1 MDTTLNPHDMEEEKK
16 VSPPPTA
23 APQTTDDPLNDLQ
36 ALRTTIERLQRD
48 LRDARGREEE
58 RDRREQARLRD
69 LRRSTK
75 YIPSLTTPAPD
86 RVVTSL
92 TDPFVSRLRPS
103 LGGQRSRRS
112 LDAALR
118 AVDDL
123 NARQSDNDSD
133 DDNANQQEEDTNER
147 FRPRAQGAGQA
158 PNESSMALMV
168 AQRQAIINKALTK
181 IPSPGRFSGKDEK
194 DKDNCEN
201 WCKQMTNYLNG
212 LFRGITDAHAER
224 MQIVLGLLDQP
235 ASDWMNGVYREEEN
249 MSWEQLQPAFLEYIQ
264 GGRDR
269 RALWKEKMEAL
280 AYGRGKCKDLL
291 QFDHEFETLRIKLY
305 PSSSANPYM
314 NQRSADDYGAAIRRG
329 DPRLYI
335 ECIRLLGRDFENAT
349 LSDWKQVAQQA
360 VAVRNLTREV
370 RGVPETGVRSGY
382 SYRPSQL
389 PTQVERTSVQ
399 NMRTLDG
406 DAAEQDDIWT
416 QPEAEE
422 ESPTAIQAV
431 NTGRQARSATNAP
444 ENKRGVQLSEEIR
457 KQLMAKG
464 VCFNC
469 YKRGHRAR
477 DINDCPNKGKR
488 ATRPPTKEE
497 LNA

>member
-1 MDTTLNPHDMEEEKK
+1 
-16 VSPPPTA
+16 
-23 APQTTDDPLNDLQ
+23 
-36 ALRTTIERLQRD
+36 
-48 LRDARGREEE
+48 
-58 RDRREQARLRD
+58 
-69 LRRSTK
+69 
-75 YIPSLTTPAPD
+75 
-86 RVVTSL
+86 
-92 TDPFVSRLRPS
+92 
-103 LGGQRSRRS
+103 
-112 LDAALR
+112 
-118 AVDDL
+118 
-123 NARQSDNDSD
+123 
-133 DDNANQQEEDTNER
+133 
-147 FRPRAQGAGQA
+147 
-158 PNESSMALMV
+158 
-168 AQRQAIINKALTK
+168 
-181 IPSPGRFSGKDEK
+181 
-194 DKDNCEN
+194 
-201 WCKQMTNYLNG
+201 
-212 LFRGITDAHAER
+212 
-224 MQIVLGLLDQP
+224 
-235 ASDWMNGVYREEEN
+235 
-249 MSWEQLQPAFLEYIQ
+249 
-264 GGRDR
+264 
-269 RALWKEKMEAL
+269 MEAL

-305 PSSSANPYM
+305 PSSSANPDM

-416 QPEAEE
+416 QPEAED

-431 NTGRQARSATNAP
+431 NTGRQARSATNAA
-444 ENKRGVQLSEEIR
+444 ENKRGFQLSEEIR

-464 VCFNC
+464 MCFSC

>member
-1 MDTTLNPHDMEEEKK
+1 MDTTTTLNPHDVEEEKK
-16 VSPPPTA
+16 VSPSSAAA

-36 ALRTTIERLQRD
+36 ALRATIELLQRD
-48 LRDARGREEE
+48 LRQARRREEE

-69 LRRSTK
+69 LRRGTM
-75 YIPSLTTPAPD
+75 YIPSLTTPAP
-86 RVVTSL
+86 VVTSL
-92 TDPFVSRLRPS
+92 TDPFVSRLHPS
-103 LGGQRSRRS
+103 PGGQQSRRS
-112 LDAALR
+112 LDSALR
-118 AVDDL
+118 AVGDL
-123 NARQSDNDSD
+123 NARQSDDDSD
-133 DDNANQQEEDTNER
+133 DDDNQQEDNTDER
-147 FRPRAQGAGQA
+147 SSSRSQA
-158 PNESSMALMV
+158 ARLVPSESSVTLMA

-305 PSSSANPYM
+305 PSSSANPDM

-349 LSDWKQVAQQA
+349 LSDWKKVAQQA

-389 PTQVERTSVQ
+389 PTQAERASVQ

-406 DAAEQDDIWT
+406 DATEQDDIST
-416 QPEAEE
+416 QPAEE
-422 ESPTAIQAV
+422 ESSTAIQAV
-431 NTGRQARSATNAP
+431 NTGRQAQTATSSS
-444 ENKRGVQLSEEIR
+444 ENKRGVQLSEEMR

-464 VCFNC
+464 VCFSC

-477 DINDCPNKGKR
+477 DVNECPNKGKR
-488 ATRPPTKEE
+488 ATRLPTKEE

>member
-1 MDTTLNPHDMEEEKK
+1 MDTTTLNPRDMQEEKK
-16 VSPPPTA
+16 VSPPSAA
-23 APQTTDDPLNDLQ
+23 APQPTDDLSNDLH
-36 ALRTTIERLQRD
+36 ALRATVERLQRD
-48 LRDARGREEE
+48 LHEARRREEE

-69 LRRSTK
+69 LRRSTM
-75 YIPSLTTPAPD
+75 YIPSLTTPAP
-86 RVVTSL
+86 VVTSL
-92 TDPFVSRLRPS
+92 TDPFVSRLHPS
-103 LGGQRSRRS
+103 PAAVGQPSRRS
-112 LDAALR
+112 LEPALR

-123 NARQSDNDSD
+123 NTRMGDEDSSD
-133 DDNANQQEEDTNER
+133 DDDNQQEGQQEDYANER
-147 FRPRAQGAGQA
+147 LRSRAQ
-158 PNESSMALMV
+158 

-305 PSSSANPYM
+305 PSSSANPDM

-349 LSDWKQVAQQA
+349 LSDWKKVAQQA

-370 RGVPETGVRSGY
+370 RGVPDSGVRSGY

-389 PTQVERTSVQ
+389 PTQAERASLQ
-399 NMRTLDG
+399 NVRTLNG
-406 DAAEQDDIWT
+406 ESDAAEQDNLRT
-416 QPEAEE
+416 QPEAEQ
-422 ESPTAIQAV
+422 ESTAIQAL
-431 NTGRQARSATNAP
+431 NTGKQAQSATNP
-444 ENKRGVQLSEEIR
+444 SENKKGVQLSEGMR

-464 VCFNC
+464 MCFNC
-469 YKRGHRAR
+469 YQRGHRAR
-477 DINDCPNKGKR
+477 DVNDCPNKGKR
-488 ATRPPTKEE
+488 ATRLPTKEE
-497 LNA
+497 LNG

>member
-1 MDTTLNPHDMEEEKK
+1 MDTTTLNPHDMQEPEEEKK
-16 VSPPPTA
+16 VSPPSASLP
-23 APQTTDDPLNDLQ
+23 TDDLSNDLQ
-36 ALRTTIERLQRD
+36 TLRATIELLQRD
-48 LRDARGREEE
+48 LHAARRREEE

-69 LRRSTK
+69 LRRSTM
-75 YIPSLTTPAPD
+75 YIPSLATPAP
-86 RVVTSL
+86 VVTSL
-92 TDPFVSRLRPS
+92 TDPFVSRLHPS
-103 LGGQRSRRS
+103 PAAVAQPNRRS
-112 LDAALR
+112 LEPALR
-118 AVDDL
+118 AMDDL
-123 NARQSDNDSD
+123 DARLRDDDSSD
-133 DDNANQQEEDTNER
+133 DDDNRQEDQEEHTNER
-147 FRPRAQGAGQA
+147 FRSRTQ
-158 PNESSMALMV
+158 

-305 PSSSANPYM
+305 PSSSANPDM

-335 ECIRLLGRDFENAT
+335 ECIRLLGRDFEDAT
-349 LSDWKQVAQQA
+349 LSDWKKVAQQA

-370 RGVPETGVRSGY
+370 RGVPESGVRSGY
-382 SYRPSQL
+382 SYRPSQ
-389 PTQVERTSVQ
+389 PSTQAERASVQ
-399 NMRTLDG
+399 NMRTLEG
-406 DAAEQDDIWT
+406 ESDATEHDDLRTQPDAEQ
-416 QPEAEE
+416 
-422 ESPTAIQAV
+422 ESSTAIQAL
-431 NTGRQARSATNAP
+431 NTGRQAQSASNSA
-444 ENKRGVQLSEEIR
+444 ENKKGVQLSEGMR

-464 VCFNC
+464 MCFNC
-469 YKRGHRAR
+469 YQRGHRAR
-477 DINDCPNKGKR
+477 DVNDCPNKGKR
-488 ATRPPTKEE
+488 ATRLPTKDE